1 MISLKSLNLAIC
13 DLYRQA
19 LEASTGAPLLAEDVT
34 APIVRPSGKVMLES
48 GSDARMTAAGRDR
61 SATFRLYYFA
71 SDRHNPKTEN
81 LMVRMAICDAFLDGV
96 TVGDTYIGLDNG
108 VQFDIADGVLE
119 TTLELTWQETL
130 PEDAV
135 EAFTDP
141 NASTE
146 PMEILN
152 QTMEVS

>member
-1 MISLKSLNLAIC
+1 MISLKSLNLVIC
-13 DLYRQA
+13 DLYRKA
-19 LEASTGAPLLAEDVT
+19 LDASTGAPLLAEDVT

-48 GSDARMTAAGRDR
+48 GSDASMTAAGRDR

-71 SDRHNPKTEN
+71 SDRYNPKTEN
-81 LMVRMAICDAFLDGV
+81 LMVRIAICDAFLDGI
-96 TVGDTYIGLDNG
+96 TVDGDYIGLDNG

-119 TTLELTWQETL
+119 TTLELTWQEPV
-130 PEDAV
+130 PEDSV

-141 NASTE
+141 DASTE